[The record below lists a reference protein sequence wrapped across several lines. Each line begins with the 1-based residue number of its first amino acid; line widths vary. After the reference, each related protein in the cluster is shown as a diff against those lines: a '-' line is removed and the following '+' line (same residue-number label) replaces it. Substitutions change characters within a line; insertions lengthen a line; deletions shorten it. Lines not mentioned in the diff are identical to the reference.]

1 MAQHLRFAIIG
12 AGNGGLTMAGD
23 LYFQGFE
30 VSGLYDRF
38 PEALAPIQKRG
49 GIEFLGEVMAGFAPM
64 SNVTTDLG
72 QAVRGADVVVVVVPV
87 YAHDWVAAH
96 LAPHL
101 ADGQIVMLTPG
112 YPFGSL
118 LFRNALQAHGLR
130 ATVELC
136 ETNLILYSTRIVGP
150 AQVGLQRVKKTLW
163 ISALPASRTA
173 HVLAVLKPAIPQ
185 LEPLANILEVGFN
198 VTNPLAHVPTV
209 LLNLGT
215 VERDDGSRHFDLH
228 EWMTPGILRVKD
240 AMDAERGA
248 VLRALGLTF
257 MTHGEILERMYPGV
271 PLKVVPM
278 QGPVLEGSRSIPPRY
293 ITEDVPMGLVPWA
306 AMGRMLGVETP
317 TVDTLIRLAS
327 LVKDTDFWKEGRT
340 LERAGLAGKTPAQIL
355 AVVNG

>member
-1 MAQHLRFAIIG
+1 MARGPRFAIIG

-23 LYFQGFE
+23 LYFRGYE

-38 PEALAPIQKRG
+38 PEALAPVRERG
-49 GIEFLGEVMAGFAPM
+49 GIEFLGEVMSGFAPM
-64 SNVTTDLG
+64 PKVTTDLG
-72 QAVRGADVVVVVVPV
+72 QAVRGADVVVVVVPA

-118 LFRNALQAHGLR
+118 LFRSTLEAHGLR
-130 ATVELC
+130 AAVDLC
-136 ETNLILYSTRIVGP
+136 ETNLILYATRIVGP

-163 ISALPASRTA
+163 ISGFPASRTEA
-173 HVLAVLKPAIPQ
+173 VLAVLKPVIPQ

-215 VERDDGSRHFDLH
+215 VERDDGSRQFDLH

-240 AMDAERGA
+240 AMDAERGGA
-248 VLRALGLTF
+248 LRALGLTF
-257 MTHGEILERMYPGV
+257 MTHAEILERMYPGIPV
-271 PLKVVPM
+271 KVVPM
-278 QGPVLEGSRSIPPRY
+278 QGPVLEGSQSVPPRFL
-293 ITEDVPMGLVPWA
+293 TEDVPMGLVPWA
-306 AMGRMLGVETP
+306 SLGRGLGVATP
-317 TVDTLIRLAS
+317 TVDAMIHLAS
-327 LVKDTDFWKEGRT
+327 LVKGTDFWKEGRT
-340 LERAGLAGKTPAQIL
+340 LERAGLAGRTPAQIL
-355 AVVNG
+355 AAVK